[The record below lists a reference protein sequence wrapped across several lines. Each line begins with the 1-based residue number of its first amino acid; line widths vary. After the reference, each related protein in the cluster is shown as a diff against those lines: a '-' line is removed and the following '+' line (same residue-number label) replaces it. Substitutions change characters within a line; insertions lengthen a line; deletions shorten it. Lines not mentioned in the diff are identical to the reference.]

1 MDRFYTCEEVA
12 DLYRVKKTTVW
23 AWIRE
28 GKLFAVRIGK
38 VYRIRE
44 NDLAAFEK
52 RSMSAIK

>member
-38 VYRIRE
+38 FYRIRE
-44 NDLAAFEK
+44 NDLSAFEK
-52 RSMSAIK
+52 SSMSAIK